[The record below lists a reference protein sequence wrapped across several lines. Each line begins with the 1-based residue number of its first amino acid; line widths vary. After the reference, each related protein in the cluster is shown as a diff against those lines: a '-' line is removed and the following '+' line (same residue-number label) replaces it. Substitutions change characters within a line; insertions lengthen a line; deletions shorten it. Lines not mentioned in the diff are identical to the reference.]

1 MKKLLVTFVTAA
13 MVIGCGGK
21 TETKTTAATGTEA
34 LTGTAAAS
42 AAATKGLENATAA
55 PVATAPASAGQLT
68 GTVLETFNAA
78 GYSYLRLQ
86 TANGEEWAAV
96 RETDLKKG
104 QKVTVL
110 ADMTAEKFES
120 KTLKRTFDKIVFGT
134 VAGDQAAAPATA
146 AAVPAGMQA
155 AMPKGHPATGAMA
168 ANAMGTAADHMKPKV
183 DVGNISVPKA
193 EGSDAKTVAEV
204 WGAKSSINGKP
215 VVVRG
220 KVVKYL
226 GGIMGKNWI
235 HLRDGSGNEAKG
247 DNDLTITTD
256 DVVAVGDVV
265 VVTGKV
271 SVDKDFG
278 AGYQYP
284 VIVENAAVRK

>member
-1 MKKLLVTFVTAA
+1 MKKLLVTLVTAA
-13 MVIGCGGK
+13 LVIGCGGK
-21 TETKTTAATGTEA
+21 TETTATAANGTEA
-34 LTGTAAAS
+34 LTATAAA
-42 AAATKGLENATAA
+42 AAAAASGLEKQTA
-55 PVATAPASAGQLT
+55 PVVASTPSGQLT

-78 GYSYLRLQ
+78 GYSYVRLQ
-86 TANGEEWAAV
+86 TASGEEWAAV

-104 QKVTVL
+104 QKVAIIV
-110 ADMTAEKFES
+110 DMTAEKFES

-134 VAGDQAAAPATA
+134 VAGEQAAAS
-146 AAVPAGMQA
+146 AAVPAAMQGE
-155 AMPKGHPATGAMA
+155 MPKGHPSTGAMG
-168 ANAMGTAADHMKPKV
+168 ANAMGTPADHMKPKV

-193 EGSDAKTVAEV
+193 DGADAKTVAEV

-235 HLRDGSGNEAKG
+235 HLRDGSGSDAKG

-256 DVVAVGDVV
+256 AVVAVGDVV
-265 VVTGKV
+265 VVSGKV
-271 SVDKDFG
+271 SVNKDFG

-284 VIVENAAVRK
+284 VIVENASVRK